1 MTETKIYFR
10 LNKSKTVTKLTSQY
24 IYYTNKLDSYF
35 RAQAIRL
42 SKVEILNVMVRLVF
56 HNVHKFKIV

>member
-10 LNKSKTVTKLTSQY
+10 LNKSKTVSKLTSQY

-35 RAQAIRL
+35 RAQPL
-42 SKVEILNVMVRLVF
+42 DF
-56 HNVHKFKIV
+56 